1 VRRRPTPLTSKRAFE
16 TIKIIARAML
26 DSEIAI
32 TYSDLA
38 SRLGM
43 PNDTGRGLGAILDEA
58 ALKCKAAG
66 LPNVTSVVVTKESL
80 IAGKPMP
87 SEASFNS
94 AGIWPLSGTYR
105 DQIPDEQERV
115 RAFDW
120 RAVRPL
126 NLSAERKE

>member
-1 VRRRPTPLTSKRAFE
+1 
-16 TIKIIARAML
+16 ML
-26 DSEIAI
+26 DNEKAV
-32 TYSDLA
+32 TYADLA
-38 SRLGM
+38 ARLGM

-58 ALKCKAAG
+58 ALKCKEAG

-80 IAGKPMP
+80 LAGKPMP

-94 AGIWPLSGTYR
+94 AGIWPLSGIHR

-120 RAVRPL
+120 RSVRQL
-126 NLSAERKE
+126 NLGQQA